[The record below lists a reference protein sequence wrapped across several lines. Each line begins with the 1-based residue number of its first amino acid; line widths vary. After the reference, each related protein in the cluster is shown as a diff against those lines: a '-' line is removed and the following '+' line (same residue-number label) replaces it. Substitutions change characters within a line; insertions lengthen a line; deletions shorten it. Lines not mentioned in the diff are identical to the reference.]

1 MNKYDQI
8 SVKIGR
14 RVGSTGAYFR
24 WSGGHCMHSFVKCLF
39 WDMPT
44 IFCIEFGSCLTD
56 RTKIQLAHI
65 SGWNCRR
72 SCRNWATLMVIVDD
86 DDDDGDMFLY
96 KTDLW
101 LIDSIM
107 IAYIFYSF
115 LQLYA
120 VNKGILLQLTENH
133 LLYDIP
139 LK

>member
-1 MNKYDQI
+1 
-8 SVKIGR
+8 
-14 RVGSTGAYFR
+14 
-24 WSGGHCMHSFVKCLF
+24 
-39 WDMPT
+39 
-44 IFCIEFGSCLTD
+44 
-56 RTKIQLAHI
+56 
-65 SGWNCRR
+65 
-72 SCRNWATLMVIVDD
+72 MVIVDD